1 VYFRYPF
8 DIFPP
13 SFRLEILKDPQSG
26 RREAP
31 HQSDAGGDQRQAK
44 PVSVRQSE
52 VGAVIGKAVCC

>member
-31 HQSDAGGDQRQAK
+31 QRH
-44 PVSVRQSE
+44 PPFSNH
-52 VGAVIGKAVCC
+52 